1 MKLYHKAFL
10 YRHKWI
16 QPYLQKV
23 LGGIDAVTFL
33 AALALI
39 GGVVYEHGFIISE
52 GAEADLGVLYRT
64 VWGVFLVQTTMHIGL
79 AYRETLKKYRTFT
92 WVLNILLYLTL
103 IPVIFFEPE
112 SGALKYFWLFLNNRI
127 FQLILLLLL
136 SLLRLSSGV
145 IGLLGKRTNP
155 SLILAGSFFLII
167 CIGTGLLMLPRCTVD
182 GISWVN
188 ALFVSTSA
196 VCVTGLVPVD
206 VATTFTS
213 LGQLVIIILIQIGG
227 LGVMTLTCFFA
238 MFFMGNTSVY
248 NQLAVRDMIS
258 SDSLSSLLST
268 VIYILFFT
276 LVIEGAGMLVLFL
289 SIHGTLGMTVQ
300 QEMVFAAFHS
310 ISAFCNAGFST
321 LSENLGNPLVMQHH
335 NLLYITISVLIIL
348 GGIGFPI
355 LVNFK
360 HIAGYHLKRLFYFIR
375 TGKRDRQRIRHLYN
389 LNTKIVLLTTL
400 ILLTG
405 GTIAILLFEWN
416 GAFAG
421 MSMPDKWVQAFFNAT
436 CPRTAGFTSIGL
448 TSFSLQSLLLMLL
461 LMFIG
466 GAAQSTAGGV
476 KVNAF
481 AAAVLSLFAVIRGK
495 SRVEVFRRQ
504 LSVDSIRRSNAT
516 LVMYLMILFLGVFV
530 LSVLEPHASLLALV
544 FECTSALSTVGSSLG
559 LTPALGEAGKLF
571 VSLLMFIG
579 RVGVITIVLGFVP
592 PQKHTKYKYPDDN
605 LIITKQESC
614 RINMIY
620 I

>member
-258 SDSLSSLLST
+258 SDSLSSLFST

-605 LIITKQESC
+605 LII
-614 RINMIY
+614 N
-620 I
+620 

>member
-481 AAAVLSLFAVIRGK
+481 AAAVLRLFAVIRGK

-605 LIITKQESC
+605 LII
-614 RINMIY
+614 N
-620 I
+620 

>member
-375 TGKRDRQRIRHLYN
+375 TGKRVRQRIRHLYN

-605 LIITKQESC
+605 LII
-614 RINMIY
+614 N
-620 I
+620 

>member
-571 VSLLMFIG
+571 VSLLMFIR

-605 LIITKQESC
+605 LII
-614 RINMIY
+614 N
-620 I
+620 

>member
-213 LGQLVIIILIQIGG
+213 LGQLVIILLIQIGG

-605 LIITKQESC
+605 LII
-614 RINMIY
+614 N
-620 I
+620 

>member
-335 NLLYITISVLIIL
+335 NLLYISIAVLIIL

-495 SRVEVFRRQ
+495 NRVEVFRRQ

-605 LIITKQESC
+605 LII
-614 RINMIY
+614 N
-620 I
+620 

>member
-559 LTPALGEAGKLF
+559 LTPALGEAGQ
-571 VSLLMFIG
+571 I
-579 RVGVITIVLGFVP
+579 
-592 PQKHTKYKYPDDN
+592 
-605 LIITKQESC
+605 
-614 RINMIY
+614 
-620 I
+620 

>member
-10 YRHKWI
+10 FRHKWI

-52 GAEADLGVLYRT
+52 GAEADLGVLYRI

-289 SIHGTLGMTVQ
+289 SIHGTLGMTMQ

-495 SRVEVFRRQ
+495 NRVEVFRRQ

-605 LIITKQESC
+605 LII
-614 RINMIY
+614 N
-620 I
+620 

>member
-571 VSLLMFIG
+571 VSLLIFIG
-579 RVGVITIVLGFVP
+579 RVGGSTMVLGFVP

-605 LIITKQESC
+605 LII
-614 RINMIY
+614 N
-620 I
+620 

>member
-1 MKLYHKAFL
+1 MKKLL
-10 YRHKWI
+10 LLLS
-16 QPYLQKV
+16 YLQKV

-605 LIITKQESC
+605 LII
-614 RINMIY
+614 N
-620 I
+620 

>member
-592 PQKHTKYKYPDDN
+592 PQ
-605 LIITKQESC
+605 
-614 RINMIY
+614 
-620 I
+620 

>member
-276 LVIEGAGMLVLFL
+276 LVIEGAGKLVLFL

-605 LIITKQESC
+605 LII
-614 RINMIY
+614 N
-620 I
+620 

>member
-466 GAAQSTAGGV
+466 GAAQSTASGV

-605 LIITKQESC
+605 LII
-614 RINMIY
+614 N
-620 I
+620 

>member
-1 MKLYHKAFL
+1 MKLYHKAIL

-605 LIITKQESC
+605 LII
-614 RINMIY
+614 N
-620 I
+620 

>member
-436 CPRTAGFTSIGL
+436 CHRTAGFTSIGL

-605 LIITKQESC
+605 LII
-614 RINMIY
+614 N
-620 I
+620 

>member
-127 FQLILLLLL
+127 FQ
-136 SLLRLSSGV
+136 
-145 IGLLGKRTNP
+145 
-155 SLILAGSFFLII
+155 LILAGSFFLII

-448 TSFSLQSLLLMLL
+448 TSFHY
-461 LMFIG
+461 
-466 GAAQSTAGGV
+466 
-476 KVNAF
+476 
-481 AAAVLSLFAVIRGK
+481 
-495 SRVEVFRRQ
+495 RV
-504 LSVDSIRRSNAT
+504 
-516 LVMYLMILFLGVFV
+516 
-530 LSVLEPHASLLALV
+530 
-544 FECTSALSTVGSSLG
+544 C
-559 LTPALGEAGKLF
+559 
-571 VSLLMFIG
+571 
-579 RVGVITIVLGFVP
+579 
-592 PQKHTKYKYPDDN
+592 
-605 LIITKQESC
+605 C
-614 RINMIY
+614 
-620 I
+620 

>member
-544 FECTSALSTVGSSLG
+544 FECTSALSTVGLR
-559 LTPALGEAGKLF
+559 L
-571 VSLLMFIG
+571 
-579 RVGVITIVLGFVP
+579 
-592 PQKHTKYKYPDDN
+592 
-605 LIITKQESC
+605 
-614 RINMIY
+614 
-620 I
+620 

>member
-248 NQLAVRDMIS
+248 NQLAIRDMIS

-436 CPRTAGFTSIGL
+436 CPRTAGFMSIGL

-605 LIITKQESC
+605 LII
-614 RINMIY
+614 N
-620 I
+620 

>member
-300 QEMVFAAFHS
+300 QEMVFVAFHS

-605 LIITKQESC
+605 LII
-614 RINMIY
+614 N
-620 I
+620 

>member
-10 YRHKWI
+10 FRHKWI

-289 SIHGTLGMTVQ
+289 NIHGTLGMTVQ

-436 CPRTAGFTSIGL
+436 CPRTAEFTSIGL

-605 LIITKQESC
+605 LII
-614 RINMIY
+614 N
-620 I
+620 

>member
-579 RVGVITIVLGFVP
+579 RVGVNTIVLGFVP

-605 LIITKQESC
+605 LII
-614 RINMIY
+614 N
-620 I
+620 

>member
-544 FECTSALSTVGSSLG
+544 FECTSALSSVGSSLG

-605 LIITKQESC
+605 LII
-614 RINMIY
+614 N
-620 I
+620 

>member
-188 ALFVSTSA
+188 TLFVSTSA

-421 MSMPDKWVQAFFNAT
+421 MSLPDKWVQAFFNAT

-605 LIITKQESC
+605 LII
-614 RINMIY
+614 N
-620 I
+620 

>member
-103 IPVIFFEPE
+103 ITVIFFEPE

-605 LIITKQESC
+605 LII
-614 RINMIY
+614 N
-620 I
+620 

>member
-559 LTPALGEAGKLF
+559 LTPALGEAGKVF
-571 VSLLMFIG
+571 VSWLMFIG

-605 LIITKQESC
+605 LII
-614 RINMIY
+614 N
-620 I
+620 

>member
-495 SRVEVFRRQ
+495 SRVEAFRRQ

-605 LIITKQESC
+605 LII
-614 RINMIY
+614 N
-620 I
+620 

>member
-39 GGVVYEHGFIISE
+39 GGGVYEHGFIISE

-495 SRVEVFRRQ
+495 NRVEVFRRQ

-605 LIITKQESC
+605 LII
-614 RINMIY
+614 N
-620 I
+620 

>member
-405 GTIAILLFEWN
+405 GTIANLLFEWN

-605 LIITKQESC
+605 LII
-614 RINMIY
+614 N
-620 I
+620 

>member
-92 WVLNILLYLTL
+92 WVLNILLYRTV

-258 SDSLSSLLST
+258 SDSSSSLSSTL
-268 VIYILFFT
+268 IYILFFT

-495 SRVEVFRRQ
+495 NRVEVFRRQ

-605 LIITKQESC
+605 LII
-614 RINMIY
+614 N
-620 I
+620 

>member
-466 GAAQSTAGGV
+466 GAAQFTAGGV

-605 LIITKQESC
+605 LII
-614 RINMIY
+614 N
-620 I
+620 

>member
-64 VWGVFLVQTTMHIGL
+64 VWGVFLVQTTMHIGM

-605 LIITKQESC
+605 LII
-614 RINMIY
+614 N
-620 I
+620 

>member
-16 QPYLQKV
+16 QPYLHKV

-605 LIITKQESC
+605 LII
-614 RINMIY
+614 N
-620 I
+620 

>member
-213 LGQLVIIILIQIGG
+213 LGQLVITILILIGG

-605 LIITKQESC
+605 LII
-614 RINMIY
+614 N
-620 I
+620 

>member
-10 YRHKWI
+10 FRHKWI

-52 GAEADLGVLYRT
+52 GAEADLGVLYRI

-605 LIITKQESC
+605 LII
-614 RINMIY
+614 N
-620 I
+620 

>member
-389 LNTKIVLLTTL
+389 LNTRIVLIMTFLLLVTGTL
-400 ILLTG
+400 A
-405 GTIAILLFEWN
+405 IAAFEWN
-416 GAFAG
+416 ASFAG
-421 MSMPDKWVQAFFNAT
+421 MPVADKWTQAFFNAT
-436 CPRTAGFTSIGL
+436 CPRTAGFSSVDL
-448 TSFSLQSLLLMLL
+448 ASLSVQTLLVYLVLMW
-461 LMFIG
+461 IG
-466 GAAQSTAGGV
+466 GGAQSTAGGV

-481 AAAVLSLFAVIRGK
+481 AVVVLNLVAVLRG
-495 SRVEVFRRQ
+495 SERVEVFGRE
-504 LSVDSIRRSNAT
+504 LSHDSIRRSNAT
-516 LVMYLMILFLGVFV
+516 VVMSLGVLFLFIFI
-530 LSVLEPHASLLALV
+530 LSILEPQASLMALT
-544 FECTSALSTVGSSLG
+544 FECVSALSTVGSSLN
-559 LTPALGEAGKLF
+559 LTPNLCDASKLL
-571 VSLLMFIG
+571 VALLMFIV
-579 RVGVITIVLGFVP
+579 RVGLITLMLGIIK
-592 PQKHTKYKYPDDN
+592 QKKNTKYRYPSDN
-605 LIITKQESC
+605 II
-614 RINMIY
+614 IN
-620 I
+620 

>member
-481 AAAVLSLFAVIRGK
+481 AAAVLSLVAVIRGK

-605 LIITKQESC
+605 LII
-614 RINMIY
+614 N
-620 I
+620 

>member
-559 LTPALGEAGKLF
+559 LPPALGEAGKLF

-605 LIITKQESC
+605 LII
-614 RINMIY
+614 N
-620 I
+620 